1 MTRISSILA
10 GAVVSTVLGA
20 VPALA
25 NVEVTFRE
33 GAPKD
38 RFIIANTGGCAPGA
52 VDITIDLS
60 GSSAGLIFDV
70 TNSGAGV
77 EVFQPFVLVSGQ
89 SFVKSAPVVKDGDNK
104 VTLSLSNLIKGQPV
118 AFTVDVDDTAGAREI
133 TVSGSE
139 IAGASISVEG
149 GATGVFGTNAIASAE
164 LPDCK
169 S

>member
-1 MTRISSILA
+1 MATISNTLA
-10 GAVVSTVLGA
+10 GAVFATVLGA
-20 VPALA
+20 LPAVA

-38 RFIIANTGGCAPGA
+38 RFVIANTSTCAIGPVA
-52 VDITIDLS
+52 ITIDLS

-89 SFVKSAPVVKDGDNK
+89 SFVTDTPVVKDGDNT

-139 IAGASISVEG
+139 IAGASISIAG
-149 GATGVFGTNAIASAE
+149 GASGIFGSNAVALASV
-164 LPDCK
+164 PDCQ

>member
-1 MTRISSILA
+1 MTTIRNLLA
-10 GAVVSTVLGA
+10 GAVLSTVLGA
-20 VPALA
+20 LPAVA

-38 RFIIANTGGCAPGA
+38 RFIIANTGICATGP

-60 GSSAGLIFDV
+60 GSDAGLIFDV

-77 EVFQPFVLVSGQ
+77 EVFQPFVLVSGKA
-89 SFVKSAPVVKDGDNK
+89 FVSRAPVVKDGDNK
-104 VTLSLSNLIKGQPV
+104 VVLSLSNLLKGQPV
-118 AFTVDVDDTAGAREI
+118 AFTVDVDDTAGGREI

-139 IAGASISVEG
+139 IAGARISVAG
-149 GATGVFGTNAIASAE
+149 GAAGVFGSNAVAVANA
-164 LPDCK
+164 PGCK

>member
-1 MTRISSILA
+1 MTRIPSILA
-10 GAVVSTVLGA
+10 GAALSTMLGA

-52 VDITIDLS
+52 VDVTIDLS
-60 GSSAGLIFDV
+60 GSSSGLIFDV
-70 TNSGAGV
+70 TDAGAGV

-89 SFVKSAPVVKDGDNK
+89 SFVISAPVVKDGDNK

-139 IAGASISVEG
+139 IEGAGISVSG
-149 GATGVFGTNAIASAE
+149 GTSGTFGSNAVALAK
-164 LPDCK
+164 LPACK